1 LINIV
6 SPYDLILSFILG
18 ILTMTTSFLILGH
31 ILIQL
36 YGYDWKIPKI
46 AAWFLVVF
54 PPLLLLLLGLNNFIL
69 VISLGGGLLSGL
81 EGILLLLV
89 WKRAKKQGKRQ
100 PEYEIKIPPFV
111 FYFILLIFAFS
122 IIYQIID
129 LI

>member
-1 LINIV
+1 
-6 SPYDLILSFILG
+6 
-18 ILTMTTSFLILGH
+18 MTTSFLILGH